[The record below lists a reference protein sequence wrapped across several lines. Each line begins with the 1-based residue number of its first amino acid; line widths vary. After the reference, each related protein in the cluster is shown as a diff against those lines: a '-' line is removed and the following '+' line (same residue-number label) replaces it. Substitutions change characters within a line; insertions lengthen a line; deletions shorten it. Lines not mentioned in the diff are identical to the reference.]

1 MQFKMFMAAVAVC
14 SWCPSFA
21 AAQEVPIF
29 RSSVD
34 MVPISAVVRDGR
46 GRAITSLTASDFEVR
61 DNGEVRPILRF
72 ELDAGSPIS
81 VAVLID
87 VSGSMRL
94 SSKLEAARDVM
105 RELATDLRDGRDEV
119 AVFAFASG
127 LHELQPFTTHPSQ
140 ASTALQDVDPFGVTS
155 LYDAIAET
163 AKRLAERPSRR
174 RAIVVLTD
182 GIDNSSALAPPEV
195 SARASA
201 IDAPVYV
208 VATVPR
214 IDRELYAD
222 RSTAPNAR
230 LTADARDLA
239 LWTGGDLLWASGTA
253 EAAAATRQIL
263 AELRQQYVI
272 AIEAAPDGY
281 WRALDVKV
289 RGRHMNVRTRGG
301 YFSRTGRSDP

>member
-1 MQFKMFMAAVAVC
+1 MQVRVLVAAAAVC

-21 AAQEVPIF
+21 AAQEPAIF
-29 RSSVD
+29 RSAVD
-34 MVPISAVVRDGR
+34 MVPISAIVRDGH
-46 GRAITSLTASDFEVR
+46 GRAVTKLTAADFEVR

-72 ELDAGSPIS
+72 DLDADSPVS

-94 SSKLEAARDVM
+94 TSKLDAARDVM
-105 RELATDLRDGRDEV
+105 RELASDLHDGRDEV
-119 AVFAFASG
+119 GVFEFSAG
-127 LHELQPFTTHPSQ
+127 LHELQPFTPHPSQ
-140 ASTALQDVDPFGVTS
+140 AGTALRDVDPFGATS

-163 AKRLAERPSRR
+163 AQRLAERPSRR

-182 GIDNSSALAPPEV
+182 GIDTSSALAPADV

-214 IDRELYAD
+214 IDRELYQD
-222 RSTAPNAR
+222 RATAANAR
-230 LTADARDLA
+230 ATADARDLA
-239 LWTGGDLLWASGTA
+239 LWTGGDLLWASDA
-253 EAAAATRQIL
+253 ADAAACTRQIL

-272 AIEAAPDGY
+272 GIEAAPTGY

-289 RGRHMNVRTRGG
+289 RGRHMSVRARGG
-301 YFSRTGRSDP
+301 YFSRAGRAEP